1 MRLRHISFFEILE
14 TWNFNLGEN
23 LRFHLPTSKTLTFY
37 TTNVLK
43 YILFGPVDQWSTP
56 VICSSISRS
65 SNVECDKVFY
75 ICTEKR
81 AFEILSLISI
91 ITLPL
96 TVSARGCIDI
106 RENWQTQA
114 IEPIIKDEKGQVN
127 RTAMHS
133 MPESG
138 SSNIWL
144 SNV

>member
-1 MRLRHISFFEILE
+1 M
-14 TWNFNLGEN
+14 
-23 LRFHLPTSKTLTFY
+23 K
-37 TTNVLK
+37 
-43 YILFGPVDQWSTP
+43 
-56 VICSSISRS
+56 
-65 SNVECDKVFY
+65 CDKVFY

-91 ITLPL
+91 ITLPM

-114 IEPIIKDEKGQVN
+114 MEPIIKDEKGQVN

>member
-1 MRLRHISFFEILE
+1 M
-14 TWNFNLGEN
+14 
-23 LRFHLPTSKTLTFY
+23 K
-37 TTNVLK
+37 
-43 YILFGPVDQWSTP
+43 
-56 VICSSISRS
+56 
-65 SNVECDKVFY
+65 CDKVFY

-91 ITLPL
+91 ITLPM

-106 RENWQTQA
+106 RENWQTPA

-133 MPESG
+133 MSG